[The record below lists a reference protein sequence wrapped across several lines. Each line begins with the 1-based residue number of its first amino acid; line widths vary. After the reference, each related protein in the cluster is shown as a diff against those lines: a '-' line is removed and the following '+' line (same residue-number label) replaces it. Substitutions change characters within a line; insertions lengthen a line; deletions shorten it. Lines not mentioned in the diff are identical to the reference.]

1 MIFKLR
7 RNRKMRKRIQV
18 GDIVAEVGNTGYSCG
33 AHLHLE
39 VFKCKE
45 NNKQK
50 VINDCSELISFK
62 WQGDFSTKRSEL
74 RCNPFDC

>member
-1 MIFKLR
+1 
-7 RNRKMRKRIQV
+7 MRKRIQV

-45 NNKQK
+45 NYKRN
-50 VINDCSELISFK
+50 VINDCSEFVSFK
-62 WQGDFSTKRSEL
+62 WQGDFSTKRSEF